1 MRTTSF
7 RLVGS
12 LALVALTGTACG
24 SRLAHDEL
32 LSAARPVVNV
42 AASTAGA
49 GGVPTG
55 GAATAA
61 ATSGGDSGGR
71 ATSAPSDPAA
81 SSGNSASPGT
91 GAGPGL
97 AVPASGRAGSGT
109 ATANAAA
116 GTGRGTGAMAG
127 TATAAGTANG
137 AGSSPSAAAAAPA
150 TKAGGAPVAIGHIG
164 TYSGVIGSLQAGG
177 MRTAQIWAQSVNA
190 RGGLG
195 GHPVRLVTA
204 DDGGDPARY
213 LSITKD
219 MVENQGV
226 VAFVGNMAPLSING
240 GVKYLEEKK
249 IPVVGGDLTNLAWFE
264 SPMLFAH
271 GTWIIHTFWGA
282 IRMAVQK
289 GNTRV
294 GLLYCAEAEICTKG
308 QQYFDEGVKRVGGQ
322 PVYKAQVSLA
332 QPDFTAECL
341 QAKNANVQAFIM
353 GADDST
359 ISRVMK
365 SCAQQ
370 GYHPQYA
377 SFAIAVTSRLQS
389 DPNAEGFLAPQS
401 TFPWMAD
408 DTPAAQ
414 EYQQAI
420 RSSGGNL
427 TTSSTTSLV
436 WTAGKLLE
444 AASVH
449 LGSSPT
455 PAEFL
460 DGLYRLH
467 DERLGGLSY
476 PLHFEAGKPPVKQ
489 ECYFAIQVK
498 GGKWIAPEGS
508 KLQCY

>member
-1 MRTTSF
+1 MRTTSL

-24 SRLAHDEL
+24 SRLPHDEV

-42 AASTAGA
+42 GSGAADPGTAPTEGAVADAAPLTSGTDSGAAPSSPSDLAAKAATSVASRAGA
-49 GGVPTG
+49 GPGSAALSGGRAGT
-55 GAATAA
+55 GAATANGA
-61 ATSGGDSGGR
+61 AGAAGRPVTGGTASG
-71 ATSAPSDPAA
+71 AVPSASSAAVDPAA
-81 SSGNSASPGT
+81 K
-91 GAGPGL
+91 
-97 AVPASGRAGSGT
+97 
-109 ATANAAA
+109 AA
-116 GTGRGTGAMAG
+116 
-127 TATAAGTANG
+127 
-137 AGSSPSAAAAAPA
+137 
-150 TKAGGAPVAIGHIG
+150 GAPVAIGHIG

-177 MRTAQIWAQSVNA
+177 TRMAQIWAQSVNA

-401 TFPWMAD
+401 TFPWMTD

-420 RSSGGNL
+420 KSSGGTL

-444 AASVH
+444 AASTH

-460 DGLYRLH
+460 TGLYGLR

-476 PLHFEAGKPPVKQ
+476 PLHFEAGKAPVKQ

-498 GGKWIAPEGS
+498 DGKWVAPEGS
-508 KLQCY
+508 KLQCF

>member
-1 MRTTSF
+1 MRISTF

-24 SRLAHDEL
+24 SRLTHDEL
-32 LSAARPVVNV
+32 LSVTRPVVNV
-42 AASTAGA
+42 GAGTAAGSVSADSSAALSPAAGA
-49 GGVPTG
+49 GSDT
-55 GAATAA
+55 T
-61 ATSGGDSGGR
+61 TDSG
-71 ATSAPSDPAA
+71 APVPSDPAA
-81 SSGNSASPGT
+81 
-91 GAGPGL
+91 GP
-97 AVPASGRAGSGT
+97 ATT
-109 ATANAAA
+109 A
-116 GTGRGTGAMAG
+116 
-127 TATAAGTANG
+127 
-137 AGSSPSAAAAAPA
+137 A
-150 TKAGGAPVAIGHIG
+150 TKAGTTPAPAGSAAGRPVTGTPTAAGAARAPGSSAAGAASGGPSAPTASSAASPKAAGAPVGIGHIG

-177 MRTAQIWAQSVNA
+177 MRMAQIWAQSVNA
-190 RGGLG
+190 RGGLA

-226 VAFVGNMAPLSING
+226 IAFAGNMAPLSING
-240 GVKYLEEKK
+240 GVKYLQEKK

-282 IRMAVQK
+282 IRMAVEK

-308 QQYFDEGVKRVGGQ
+308 QQYFEEGVKRVGAQ

-353 GADDST
+353 GADDAT

-370 GYHPQYA
+370 GYRPQYA

-420 RSSGGNL
+420 KASGGSL

-436 WTAGKLLE
+436 WSAGKLLE
-444 AASVH
+444 AASAR
-449 LGSSPT
+449 LGAAPS
-455 PAEFL
+455 AADVL
-460 DGLYRLH
+460 DGLYNLR
-467 DERLGGLSY
+467 DERLGGLTY
-476 PLHFEAGKPPVKQ
+476 PLHYERDKPPVKQ
-489 ECYFAIQVK
+489 ECYFSIQVK
-498 GGKWIAPEGS
+498 GGKWTAPQGS

>member
-1 MRTTSF
+1 MRTATI

-24 SRLAHDEL
+24 SRLTHDEL
-32 LSAARPVVNV
+32 LSAARPVVSVGPGTAAGDGVTAAVPDGTSSGAV
-42 AASTAGA
+42 ASGSAADTGAAVGSDPATGAATGTAARAGAAPAATGTAAARPTAGTQTATGAARSTGGA
-49 GGVPTG
+49 GGVAPAG
-55 GAATAA
+55 G
-61 ATSGGDSGGR
+61 
-71 ATSAPSDPAA
+71 PSA
-81 SSGNSASPGT
+81 SSAAPG
-91 GAGPGL
+91 A
-97 AVPASGRAGSGT
+97 PAK
-109 ATANAAA
+109 AA
-116 GTGRGTGAMAG
+116 GT
-127 TATAAGTANG
+127 
-137 AGSSPSAAAAAPA
+137 
-150 TKAGGAPVAIGHIG
+150 PVAIGHIG

-177 MRTAQIWAQSVNA
+177 MRMAQIWAQSVNA

-204 DDGGDPARY
+204 DDGGDPSRY

-264 SPMLFAH
+264 TPMLFAH
-271 GTWIIHTFWGA
+271 GTWIIHQLWSS
-282 IRMAVQK
+282 IRMAVEQGK
-289 GNTRV
+289 TRV
-294 GLLYCAEAEICTKG
+294 GLLYCAEAEICTRG
-308 QQYFDEGVKRVGGQ
+308 QQNFEEGVKRVGGQ

-341 QAKNANVQAFIM
+341 QAKNANVTAFIM
-353 GADDST
+353 GVDDAT
-359 ISRVMK
+359 TSRVMK

-370 GYHPQYA
+370 GYRPQYA

-420 RSSGGNL
+420 KASGGNL

-436 WTAGKLLE
+436 WAAGKLLE
-444 AASVH
+444 AASTR
-449 LGSSPT
+449 LGASPT
-455 PAEFL
+455 ATEFL
-460 DGLYRLH
+460 DGLYGLR
-467 DERLGGLSY
+467 DERLGGLTF
-476 PLHFEAGKPPVKQ
+476 PLRYERDKPPTKQ
-489 ECYFAIQVK
+489 ECFFAIQVK
-498 GGKWIAPEGS
+498 GGKWTAPQGS
-508 KLQCY
+508 KLQCH